1 MVLFFERTSERAGL
15 NEKPSQEQN
24 AQDYQN
30 RDDDDFDQA
39 HNGFLSRNGQVARK
53 ERRWTHILRASR
65 TGCQRHPVSGL
76 V

>member
-39 HNGFLSRNGQVARK
+39 HNGFLSRNCEKKSVG
-53 ERRWTHILRASR
+53 EPIF
-65 TGCQRHPVSGL
+65 
-76 V
+76 